1 LRKEWRFSQV
11 AHRMSTLRQCD
22 KIVFMAEAAEGAG
35 SYNYCGFHIAKT
47 GSCHVSLC
55 LQCKYFRKNVAW
67 VCAGGANASEEGTHE
82 ELMAAVR
89 TSESVSMLLFAAEPC
104 SQLQRA

>member
-1 LRKEWRFSQV
+1 
-11 AHRMSTLRQCD
+11 MSTLRQCD

-35 SYNYCGFHIAKT
+35 SYNYRGNHITKT
-47 GSCHVSLC
+47 GLSRLAMPGDIISDVSVC
-55 LQCKYFRKNVAW
+55 SAKSVGW